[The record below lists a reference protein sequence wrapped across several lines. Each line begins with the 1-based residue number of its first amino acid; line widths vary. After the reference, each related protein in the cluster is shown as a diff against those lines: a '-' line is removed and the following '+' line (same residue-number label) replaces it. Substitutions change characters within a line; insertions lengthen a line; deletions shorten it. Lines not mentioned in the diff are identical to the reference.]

1 MPTTN
6 RKVVMKQL
14 PNGMPTPA
22 DFEIV
27 SESLGEP
34 EDGQML
40 LRTRWLTLDPYVR
53 SVFMPQAGN
62 IGKTVIGGT
71 VSEVVRSR
79 SPAWQAGDLVVGY
92 YGWQEYCIANT
103 SDLQWNNPYIP
114 IQKWDNSLGHPSTAL
129 GILGMTGYTAYEGLL
144 NVARVQAGETV
155 VVSAAS
161 GAVGQVVGQLA
172 RIHGARAVGIAGGPE
187 KCACCADEFGFDAC
201 VDYKAGNLAA
211 DLAAATPDG
220 IDIYFENVG
229 GDVLEAVIPGLNPGA
244 RVPICGFIAH
254 YNETPETRRVNPLER
269 LQSEGLKVLGKDGST
284 EGYAFFGFSN
294 LATRHP
300 EAEEVLATLSGWIAS
315 GRLKYR
321 ESVTDGLDSAVDAFI
336 GMLGGRN
343 FGKTMVRVSD

>member
-6 RKVVMKQL
+6 RKVVMKRL

-27 SESLGEP
+27 TETLGEP

-40 LRTRWLTLDPYVR
+40 LKTRWLTLDPYLR
-53 SVFMPQAGN
+53 PVFMPREGN
-62 IGKTVIGGT
+62 VGKTVIGGT
-71 VSEVVRSR
+71 VSEVVVSKA
-79 SPAWQAGDLVVGY
+79 PAWQVGDLVVGY
-92 YGWQEYCIANT
+92 YGWREYCIAGA
-103 SDLQWNNPYIP
+103 SDVQWNNPHIP
-114 IQKWDNSLGHPSTAL
+114 IQKWDSALGDPSTAV

-172 RIHGARAVGIAGGPE
+172 KIHGARAVGIAGGPE
-187 KCACCADEFGFDAC
+187 KCACCVDEFGFDAC
-201 VDYKAGNLAA
+201 VDYKAGNLPA
-211 DLAAATPDG
+211 DLAAATLDG

-229 GDVLEAVIPGLNPGA
+229 GDVLEAVIPRLNPRA
-244 RVPICGFIAH
+244 RVPICGSIAH
-254 YNETPETRRVNPLER
+254 YNETPETRRANPTQR
-269 LQSEGLKVLGKDGST
+269 LQEEGLKVIGKDGNT
-284 EGYAFFGFSN
+284 EGYTSFGFSN

-300 EAEEVLATLSGWIAS
+300 QAEEALADLSGWIKA

-321 ESVTDGLDSAVDAFI
+321 ESITEGLDSAVDAFI

-343 FGKTMVRVSD
+343 FGKTMVRVSA